1 MQEKVPSQPPRCK
14 LASKQDTPDRYSSCL
29 PVLVLTLREK
39 TTYCI
44 PETLDVN
51 VNAKY
56 KRGELFFQYVWIY
69 FWDLVYGQKSFRLST
84 IQYLQRWINKSLW
97 LPPFVRILMFSLF
110 LFWPLPEITTFKF
123 MWHRMKYVVSVSGDR
138 PSLSCALDN
147 PPH

>member
-44 PETLDVN
+44 PETLDVS

-56 KRGELFFQYVWIY
+56 KRGGSCFFSI
-69 FWDLVYGQKSFRLST
+69 WDLVYGQKSFRLST